1 MVVRF
6 EPPSSPGARMKVG
19 QKTIVRWI
27 AKRAAKRSEGAV
39 VQPAS
44 LRELSADQQRR
55 VGGGN
60 GSSQLP
66 KTTW

>member
-1 MVVRF
+1 
-6 EPPSSPGARMKVG
+6 MKVG

-27 AKRAAKRSEGAV
+27 AKRAAKRGEGAV
-39 VQPAS
+39 VQPS
-44 LRELSADQQRR
+44 PLLRELSAEQQRQ

>member
-1 MVVRF
+1 
-6 EPPSSPGARMKVG
+6 MKVA

-39 VQPAS
+39 VQPS
-44 LRELSADQQRR
+44 QLRELDAEQQRH
-55 VGGGN
+55 VGGGS

-66 KTTW
+66 KHGW

>member
-1 MVVRF
+1 
-6 EPPSSPGARMKVG
+6 MKVG

-27 AKRAAKRSEGAV
+27 AKRAAKRSEGTM
-39 VQPAS
+39 VQPS
-44 LRELSADQQRR
+44 PLRELSPEQQRQ

>member
-1 MVVRF
+1 
-6 EPPSSPGARMKVG
+6 MKVG

-27 AKRAAKRSEGAV
+27 AKRAAKRSEATV
-39 VQPAS
+39 TQPS
-44 LRELSADQQRR
+44 SIRELSVEQQRQ

>member
-1 MVVRF
+1 
-6 EPPSSPGARMKVG
+6 MKVA

-27 AKRAAKRSEGAV
+27 AKRAAKRSAV
-39 VQPAS
+39 VAS
-44 LRELSADQQRR
+44 QQAAPRELSAEQQRH

-60 GSSQLP
+60 ASSQLP